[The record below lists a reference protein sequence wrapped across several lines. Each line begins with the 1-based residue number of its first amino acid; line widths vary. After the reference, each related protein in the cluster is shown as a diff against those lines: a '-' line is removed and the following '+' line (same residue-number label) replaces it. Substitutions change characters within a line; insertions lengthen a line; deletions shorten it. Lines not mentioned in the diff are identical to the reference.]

1 MAEQRVALI
10 TGSSRGIGRHLVQHL
25 VARNFEVVG
34 CSRSVDEAMEAA
46 NYTHV
51 VADVGLEED
60 IAKLF
65 RAIRIKYGRL
75 DIVINNAGV
84 NPAIGLSMLTT
95 RSAAT
100 ETLMT
105 NVLGTFSVSREAAKL
120 MMRGKWGR
128 IVNFSSMAARHEV
141 AGEAIYSASKAAVQT
156 LTRVMAKEFY
166 RYGITCNA
174 IAPAAIETDMMNAVP
189 RDALRQVLARNAIPE
204 MGRFEDVSNAV
215 DWLIQPESQAVTGQV
230 IFLGGA

>member
-1 MAEQRVALI
+1 MAEKRVALI

-25 VARNFEVVG
+25 VAHNFEVIG
-34 CSRSVDEAMEAA
+34 CSRSAVKSMEAA
-46 NYTHV
+46 NHTHV

-60 IAKLF
+60 IARLF
-65 RAIRIKYGRL
+65 QLAIRTRYGRL
-75 DIVINNAGV
+75 DIVVDNAAV

-128 IVNFSSMAARHEV
+128 IINFSSMAARHEV
-141 AGEAIYSASKAAVQT
+141 AGEAIYSASKAAIQT

-189 RDALRQVLARNAIPE
+189 RDALREVLARNAIPE
-204 MGRFEDVSNAV
+204 MGRPRMSATR
-215 DWLIQPESQAVTGQV
+215 LTG
-230 IFLGGA
+230 

>member
-1 MAEQRVALI
+1 MAEKRVALI
-10 TGSSRGIGRHLVQHL
+10 TGASRGIGRHLVQHL
-25 VARNFEVVG
+25 VARDFEVVG
-34 CSRSVDEAMEAA
+34 CSRTAA
-46 NYTHV
+46 EPTSGTNYAHLIANIGV
-51 VADVGLEED
+51 EDD
-60 IAKLF
+60 IARLF
-65 RAIRIKYGRL
+65 REIRTKYGRL
-75 DIVINNAGV
+75 DIVINNAAV
-84 NPAIGLSMLTT
+84 NPAIGLSMLTS

-100 ETLMT
+100 ETMMT

-128 IVNFSSMAARHEV
+128 IINFSSMAVRHEL

-174 IAPAAIETDMMNAVP
+174 IAPAAIETDMMKAVP
-189 RDALRQVLARNAIPE
+189 RNALRDVLARNAIPE
-204 MGRFEDVSNAV
+204 MGRLEDVSNTV
-215 DWLIQPESQAVTGQV
+215 DWLIQPGTQAVTGQV

>member
-1 MAEQRVALI
+1 MAERRVALI

-34 CSRSVDEAMEAA
+34 CSRSAVESMEAA
-46 NYTHV
+46 NHTHV

-65 RAIRIKYGRL
+65 RAIRTKYGRL
-75 DIVINNAGV
+75 DIVINNAAV

-128 IVNFSSMAARHEV
+128 IINFSSMAARHEV
-141 AGEAIYSASKAAVQT
+141 AGEAIYSASKAAIQT

-189 RDALRQVLARNAIPE
+189 RDALREILARNAIPE
-204 MGRFEDVSNAV
+204 MGRLEDVSNAV

>member
-1 MAEQRVALI
+1 MAEKRVALI

-25 VARNFEVVG
+25 VARNIEVVG
-34 CSRSVDEAMEAA
+34 CSRSTVQSMEAS
-46 NYTHV
+46 NHTHV

-60 IAKLF
+60 VAKLF
-65 RAIRIKYGRL
+65 RAIRTKYGRL
-75 DIVINNAGV
+75 DIVINNAAI
-84 NPAIGLSMLTT
+84 NPAIGLSILTT

-128 IVNFSSMAARHEV
+128 IINFSSMAARHEV
-141 AGEAIYSASKAAVQT
+141 AGEAIYSASKAAIQT

-174 IAPAAIETDMMNAVP
+174 IAPAAIETEMMNAVP
-189 RDALRQVLARNAIPE
+189 RDALREVLARNAIPE
-204 MGRFEDVSNAV
+204 MGRLEDVSNAI
-215 DWLIQPESQAVTGQV
+215 DWLIQPESQALTGQV

>member
-1 MAEQRVALI
+1 MAEKRVALI

-25 VARNFEVVG
+25 VARDFEVVG
-34 CSRSVDEAMEAA
+34 CSRSAVETMEAA

-65 RAIRIKYGRL
+65 RAIRTKYGRL
-75 DIVINNAGV
+75 DIVINNAAV

-189 RDALRQVLARNAIPE
+189 RDALREVLARNAIPE
-204 MGRFEDVSNAV
+204 MGRLEDVSNAV

>member
-34 CSRSVDEAMEAA
+34 CSRSAVESMEAA
-46 NYTHV
+46 NHTHV

-65 RAIRIKYGRL
+65 RAIRTKYGRL
-75 DIVINNAGV
+75 DIVINNAAV

-128 IVNFSSMAARHEV
+128 IINFSSMAARHEV
-141 AGEAIYSASKAAVQT
+141 AGEAIYSASKAAIQT

-189 RDALRQVLARNAIPE
+189 RDALREILARNAIPE
-204 MGRFEDVSNAV
+204 MGRLEDVSNAV

>member
-1 MAEQRVALI
+1 MAEKRVALI
-10 TGSSRGIGRHLVQHL
+10 TGSSRGIGRHLVKHL

-34 CSRSVDEAMEAA
+34 CSRSAVESMEAA
-46 NYTHV
+46 NHTHV

-60 IAKLF
+60 IARLF
-65 RAIRIKYGRL
+65 RAIRTRYGRL
-75 DIVINNAGV
+75 DIVINNAAV

-128 IVNFSSMAARHEV
+128 IINFSSMAARHEV
-141 AGEAIYSASKAAVQT
+141 AGEAIYSASKAAIQT

-189 RDALRQVLARNAIPE
+189 RDALREVLARNAIPE
-204 MGRFEDVSNAV
+204 MGRLEDVSNAV

>member
-1 MAEQRVALI
+1 MAEKRVALV
-10 TGSSRGIGRHLVQHL
+10 TGSSRGIGRHLVRHL
-25 VARNFEVVG
+25 VTRNLEVVG
-34 CSRSVDEAMEAA
+34 CSRAGVESMEAA

-65 RAIRIKYGRL
+65 RVIRTKYSRL
-75 DIVINNAGV
+75 DIVINNAAV

-100 ETLMT
+100 ETMMT

-128 IVNFSSMAARHEV
+128 I
-141 AGEAIYSASKAAVQT
+141 I
-156 LTRVMAKEFY
+156 
-166 RYGITCNA
+166 
-174 IAPAAIETDMMNAVP
+174 
-189 RDALRQVLARNAIPE
+189 
-204 MGRFEDVSNAV
+204 
-215 DWLIQPESQAVTGQV
+215 
-230 IFLGGA
+230 

>member
-1 MAEQRVALI
+1 MTEKRVALI
-10 TGSSRGIGRHLVQHL
+10 TGSSRGIGRHLAQHL
-25 VARNFEVVG
+25 TARNFEVVG
-34 CSRSVDEAMEAA
+34 CSRTAA
-46 NYTHV
+46 EPTDATNYTHLI
-51 VADVGLEED
+51 ANVGLEED
-60 IAKLF
+60 IAELF
-65 RAIRIKYGRL
+65 RTIRTRYGRL
-75 DIVINNAGV
+75 DIVINNAAV
-84 NPAIGLSMLTT
+84 NSAIGLSMLTS

-105 NVLGTFSVSREAAKL
+105 NVLGTFAVSREAAKL

-128 IVNFSSMAARHEV
+128 VINFSSMAVRHEI
-141 AGEAIYSASKAAVQT
+141 AGEAIYSASKAAIQT
-156 LTRVMAKEFY
+156 LTRVMAKELY

-189 RDALRQVLARNAIPE
+189 KEALREVLARNAIPE
-204 MGRFEDVSNAV
+204 MGRLEDVSNAV

>member
-1 MAEQRVALI
+1 
-10 TGSSRGIGRHLVQHL
+10 
-25 VARNFEVVG
+25 
-34 CSRSVDEAMEAA
+34 MEAA
-46 NYTHV
+46 NHTHV

-60 IAKLF
+60 IARLF
-65 RAIRIKYGRL
+65 RAIRTRYGRL
-75 DIVINNAGV
+75 DIVINNAAV

-128 IVNFSSMAARHEV
+128 IINFSSMAARHEV
-141 AGEAIYSASKAAVQT
+141 AGEAIYSASKAAIQT

-189 RDALRQVLARNAIPE
+189 RDALREVLARNAIPE
-204 MGRFEDVSNAV
+204 MGRLEDVSNAV

-230 IFLGGA
+230 IFLGGPE